1 MTVGE
6 IINSLITAENYAEIR
21 MTIDDNFI
29 LFIKDMMP
37 GDYELLK
44 QKEERYQALV
54 KLLNKIGNDEE
65 QSVCH

>member
-6 IINSLITAENYAEIR
+6 IINRLITAENYAEIR
-21 MTIDDNFI
+21 MTIDDNLI

-37 GDYELLK
+37 SDYGLLK